1 MSAGVLIGVAT
12 VEIEAAGTLDPER
25 TDVHY
30 VHGQVLLRLG
40 RKAEA
45 KKELEAA
52 LRIDKERRSAREKQ
66 MDAGTVPS
74 PELLQDPQ

>member
-1 MSAGVLIGVAT
+1 M
-12 VEIEAAGTLDPER
+12 EIDAAEKLDPAR

-30 VHGQVLLRLG
+30 VRGQVLLHLG
-40 RKAEA
+40 RKEEA

-52 LRIDKERRSAREKQ
+52 VRIDNEHRSAREKQ
-66 MDAGTVPS
+66 METGTVPS

>member
-1 MSAGVLIGVAT
+1 M
-12 VEIEAAGTLDPER
+12 
-25 TDVHY
+25 
-30 VHGQVLLRLG
+30 LLHLG

-52 LRIDKERRSAREKQ
+52 VSIDNEHRRAREAV
-66 MDAGTVPS
+66 DTGTVPS